1 MGIPPVTDADHQP
14 GGVPGALSGPAEPR
28 ASSCDDSGIGRHIN
42 TLNTRNRIESAEI
55 SNGSQV
61 LITGSTDQ
69 FDPATLAEGIV
80 TGCQRTGDRQ

>member
-42 TLNTRNRIESAEI
+42 TLNTCNRIQRAEI
-55 SNGSQV
+55 SNRSEVLIAGPADQLDPTTLAKG
-61 LITGSTDQ
+61 LITG
-69 FDPATLAEGIV
+69 
-80 TGCQRTGDRQ
+80 RQ